1 MKMREENLDKKKY
14 YMYMLIIGAIWNIII
29 SLLIFLGSFFANPGL
44 NELGLVYYQM
54 FSMVVLL
61 FGIGYYLVG
70 RDLENN
76 HAVISLGV
84 IGKILVFIFMLT
96 YYIMGVVDAM
106 SLVIGIIDF
115 IFAILFIEF
124 LVNFKK
130 IQK

>member
-96 YYIMGVVDAM
+96 YYILGVVDAM

>member
-1 MKMREENLDKKKY
+1 MKMRGENLDKKKY
-14 YMYMLIIGAIWNIII
+14 YIYMIIIGAIWNIII

-76 HAVISLGV
+76 HAIISLGV

-96 YYIMGVVDAM
+96 YYILGVVDAI
-106 SLVIGIIDF
+106 SLFTGIIDF

-130 IQK
+130 I

>member
-1 MKMREENLDKKKY
+1 MREENLDKKKY
-14 YMYMLIIGAIWNIII
+14 YMYILIIGAIWNIII

-44 NELGLVYYQM
+44 NELGFVYYQM
-54 FSMVVLL
+54 FSVVVLL
-61 FGIGYYLVG
+61 FGVGYYLVG

-76 HAVISLGV
+76 HAIISLGV

-96 YYIMGVVDAM
+96 YYILGVVDVI
-106 SLVIGIIDF
+106 SLFTGIIDF
-115 IFAILFIEF
+115 VFGILFIEF

>member
-1 MKMREENLDKKKY
+1 MREENLEKKKY
-14 YMYMLIIGAIWNIII
+14 YMYILIIGAIWNIII

-96 YYIMGVVDAM
+96 YYILGVVDAM